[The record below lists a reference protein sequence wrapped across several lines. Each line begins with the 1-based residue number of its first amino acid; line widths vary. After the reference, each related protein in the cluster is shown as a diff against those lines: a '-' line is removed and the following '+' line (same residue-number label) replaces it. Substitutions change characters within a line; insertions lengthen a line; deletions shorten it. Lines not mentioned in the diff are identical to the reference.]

1 LEAEKLFVNILLADL
16 VSVVGLDD
24 QSVQMGVN
32 VILASDFLVDKV
44 VLALVAE
51 NDVDLLGSRTANV
64 GAKHDFIGGVA
75 VHLSW
80 HKITVENLHVATAA
94 VNVLLVLDGELDDQG
109 LSLIAE
115 GLEFARESVEASIF
129 RGLET

>member
-1 LEAEKLFVNILLADL
+1 
-16 VSVVGLDD
+16 
-24 QSVQMGVN
+24 MGVN

-44 VLALVAE
+44 VRALVAE

-64 GAKHDFIGGVA
+64 RTEHDFVRGVA

-80 HKITVENLHVATAA
+80 HKIAVEHLYVATAA
-94 VNVLLVLDGELDDQG
+94 VNVLLMLDGELDDQG